1 MGRIGKFAVAA
12 VLSSAV
18 LLGGC
23 ATAGSGKID
32 WNNAR
37 QVKDGMTKQEV
48 TELMGKPY
56 SVVARNDGTQRY
68 VWVHVNLFSG
78 TQSAALDF
86 DKDGKVVKA
95 FTIPDTF

>member
-1 MGRIGKFAVAA
+1 MNKFIRAVVIA
-12 VLSSAV
+12 VVAV
-18 LLGGC
+18 WLAGC

-37 QVKDGMTKQEV
+37 QVKDGMTKKEV
-48 TELMGKPY
+48 TALMGTPY
-56 SVVARNDGTQRY
+56 QVVARNDGTQRY
-68 VWVHVNLFSG
+68 VWVNVNLFSG

-95 FTIPDTF
+95 FPIPDNF